1 MRIEQ
6 HHGLG
11 TDEVKKRGD
20 ALADSLIT
28 LPLPGDIEITN
39 LVKQWNGEA
48 MDFSFRISK
57 GFFGANIKGQVI
69 ASDDAAVLEIAIPPL
84 VAKFIDENQ
93 IRTVLE
99 KKMAD
104 ALA

>member
-11 TDEVKKRGD
+11 RDEVKKRGD
-20 ALADSLIT
+20 ALADSLLT

-39 LVKQWNGEA
+39 LVKEWNGDA

-57 GFFGANIKGQVI
+57 RFLGTHIKGQVI
-69 ASDDAAVLEIAIPPL
+69 ASDDAAVLDIAIPPL
-84 VAKFIDENQ
+84 VANFVDEKQ
-93 IRTVLE
+93 IRSVLE